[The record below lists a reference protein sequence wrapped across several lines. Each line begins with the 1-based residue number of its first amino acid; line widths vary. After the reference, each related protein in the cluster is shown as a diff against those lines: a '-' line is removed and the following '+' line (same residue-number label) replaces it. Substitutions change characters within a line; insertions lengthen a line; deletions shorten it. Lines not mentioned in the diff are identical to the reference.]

1 MGVVYHAGAGQVA
14 SPCVWLQLNNRICGV
29 VGYHVRLTRGRAP
42 VRSRTDVLFYKMKVL
57 PGLEPGS

>member
-29 VGYHVRLTRGRAP
+29 VGYHVRLTRGRSP
-42 VRSRTDVLFYKMKVL
+42 VRSRTDVFLMQK
-57 PGLEPGS
+57 